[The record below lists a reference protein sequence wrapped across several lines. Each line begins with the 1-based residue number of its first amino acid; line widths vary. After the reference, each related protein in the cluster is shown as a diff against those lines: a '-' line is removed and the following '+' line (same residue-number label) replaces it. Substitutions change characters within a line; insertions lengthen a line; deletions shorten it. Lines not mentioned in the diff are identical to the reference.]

1 MLLENLREN
10 IVSLTSF
17 IIAVILAG
25 IILFV
30 LPQEREV
37 RNLGILLFKL
47 LPFIFASLAIASV
60 KRDVL
65 QNAYLKYIL
74 IIGSYLAFF
83 TYLIPKIIFH
93 RGVFEELYYILLITA
108 PYIILCLVLTFR
120 LGGAN
125 GGQTFR
131 LAIALLLIMVSG
143 IEDLAYFTV
152 NFDPNWGPLPEVWD
166 WVTHI
171 AVRIGH
177 PPTRNEIVVFAIV
190 HFILAFG
197 VLVLPFS
204 RLQKYVKPT
213 NLTLLAQD

>member
-1 MLLENLREN
+1 MLLDKVREN
-10 IVSLTSF
+10 SVAVVSF
-17 IIAVILAG
+17 VIAVILAG

-37 RNLGILLFKL
+37 RSLGIFLFKL
-47 LPFIFASLAIASV
+47 LPFLFASLAIASV

-65 QNAYLKYIL
+65 QNKYFQYLL
-74 IIGSYLAFF
+74 IIGSYLLFF

-93 RGVFEELYYILLITA
+93 RGAFEELYNILLITA
-108 PYIILCLVLTFR
+108 PYIILCFVLAYR

-125 GGQTFR
+125 GNQTFR
-131 LAIALLLIMVSG
+131 LSIALLLIMVSG

-152 NFDPNWGPLPEVWD
+152 NYDPTWVFPERWE

-171 AVRIGH
+171 AVRIGRA
-177 PPTRNEIVVFAIV
+177 PTRNEIIVFAIV

-197 VLVLPFS
+197 VLVLPFEKLK
-204 RLQKYVKPT
+204 RYFRPAQWQ
-213 NLTLLAQD
+213 LLAQD

>member
-1 MLLENLREN
+1 MLVETLREN
-10 IVSLTSF
+10 IVSLVSF
-17 IIAVILAG
+17 VIAVILAG
-25 IILFV
+25 VILFV
-30 LPQEREV
+30 LPQDREV
-37 RNLGILLFKL
+37 KSLGIFLFKL
-47 LPFIFASLAIASV
+47 LPFVFASLAIASV
-60 KRDVL
+60 KRELL
-65 QNAYLKYIL
+65 QNIYLKYLL

-93 RGVFEELYYILLITA
+93 RGEFEELYYVLLITA

-125 GGQTFR
+125 GGQTLR
-131 LAIALLLIMVSG
+131 LAFALLLIMVSG

-171 AVRIGH
+171 AVRIGR
-177 PPTRNEIVVFAIV
+177 PPTRNDIIVSVII
-190 HFILAFG
+190 HFVLALG
-197 VLVLPFS
+197 VLVLPFGK
-204 RLQKYVKPT
+204 LKKYAKPK

>member
-1 MLLENLREN
+1 MLLDKIREN
-10 IVSLTSF
+10 IISLVSF

-37 RNLGILLFKL
+37 RNLGIFLFKL

-65 QNAYLKYIL
+65 QNKYLQYLL
-74 IIGSYLAFF
+74 IIGSYLFFF

-93 RGVFEELYYILLITA
+93 SDVFEDLYNVLLITA
-108 PYIILCLVLTFR
+108 PYIILCFVLAYR

-125 GGQTFR
+125 GNQTFR
-131 LAIALLLIMVSG
+131 LALALLLIMISG

-152 NFDPNWGPLPEVWD
+152 NYDPNWNLPEVWD

-177 PPTRNEIVVFAIV
+177 APTRNEIVVFAIV
-190 HFILAFG
+190 HFILAFA
-197 VLVLPFS
+197 VLVLPFGK
-204 RLQKYVKPT
+204 LQKYFKPIK
-213 NLTLLAQD
+213 LQLLAQD